1 MPGEAS
7 TIIHKLKNVGN
18 VELATMSFGQS
29 FQITP
34 MQYLVAAGAV
44 INGGK
49 IVTPHFGV
57 KAINSNGKVVKQ
69 FKYKNKNNVVSKKT
83 SDTMKFILEK

>member
-1 MPGEAS
+1 MKQKTGIDLPGEAA
-7 TIIHKLKNVGN
+7 TIMHQLDKIGE
-18 VELATMSFGQS
+18 VELATISFGQS

-44 INGGK
+44 VNGGK

-57 KAINSNGKVVKQ
+57 KAI
-69 FKYKNKNNVVSKKT
+69 T
-83 SDTMKFILEK
+83 AMEKL